1 MKPANASGG
10 PPPLATAPV
19 GKLIWKFAIPGI
31 ISQVVNAVY
40 NVVDQLFIG
49 QGIGALALAVP
60 NVTLPLSS
68 VVTALA
74 ALIGMGGAAC
84 FNLAVGRREIDK
96 ARGTIGSAL
105 LMLTAAGLAVGL
117 LAFTL
122 LRPMLLLF
130 GATELLM
137 PYAVPYARI
146 VSLGVPFG
154 VFATGVSYL
163 IRADGSPNYSMA
175 ILMSGAI
182 FNLFADP
189 LFLFVFRMGIAGI
202 ALATSLGYVLSAA
215 LALGYLLRR
224 FHTVELRRTD
234 LRFLPR
240 EGRAICGAGS
250 AVFLTHV
257 CAIAVQILQNN
268 SFRHYGALS
277 PFGSEIPLAAIG
289 AVSKVNVLLMS
300 TVIGISL
307 GCQPIYGFNYGSGR
321 YRRVRET
328 YLLAL
333 RYATV
338 VSVVAF
344 LCLQLF
350 PRQIVRLFGAGDE
363 AFYTF
368 AARYVHIYLLLLF
381 AGGLLPVSATFF
393 SSIGKAA
400 IGRRLTLVKQLGL
413 LIPLTLLLPL
423 RWGLDGVLAAGPI
436 ADGVTLALVLYFAR
450 REVRELDRLQA
461 EEGVSA

>member
-49 QGIGALALAVP
+49 QGVGALALAVP
-60 NVTLPLSS
+60 NVALPLSS
-68 VVTALA
+68 IVTALA
-74 ALIGMGGAAC
+74 ALVGMGGAAC
-84 FNLAVGRREIDK
+84 FNLAVGRREIPQAK
-96 ARGTIGSAL
+96 ETLGTAL
-105 LMLTAAGLAVGL
+105 WMLAAAGLFIGA
-117 LAFTL
+117 LASVF

-130 GATELLM
+130 GATETLM

-154 VFATGVSYL
+154 VFATGASYL
-163 IRADGSPNYSMA
+163 IRADGAPNASMA

-189 LFLFVFRMGIAGI
+189 LFLFAFRMGIAGI
-202 ALATSLGYVLSAA
+202 ALATSLGYVLSAGLA
-215 LALGYLLRR
+215 LAYLARR
-224 FHTVELRRTD
+224 FHTVTLARSD
-234 LRFLPR
+234 LRFVPR
-240 EGRAICGAGS
+240 AGGAICSAGS
-250 AVFLTHV
+250 AVFLTHI

-277 PFGSEIPLAAIG
+277 PYGSEIPLAAIG

-307 GCQPIYGFNYGSGR
+307 GCQPIYGFNYGSRR
-321 YRRVRET
+321 YHRVKET

-338 VSVVAF
+338 VSVVSF

-350 PRQIVRLFGAGDE
+350 PEQIVRLFGAGD
-363 AFYTF
+363 ALFFRF

-393 SSIGKAA
+393 SSIGKAG
-400 IGRRLTLVKQLGL
+400 IGRRLTLIKQLAL

>member
-1 MKPANASGG
+1 MKPANAAPGG

-19 GKLIWKFAIPGI
+19 GRLIWKFAIPGI

-68 VVTALA
+68 IVTALA
-74 ALIGMGGAAC
+74 ALVGMGGAAC
-84 FNLAVGRREIDK
+84 FNLAVGRKEIAQ
-96 ARGTIGSAL
+96 ARQTIGSAL
-105 LMLTAAGLAVGL
+105 LMLTAAGLFIGV
-117 LAFTL
+117 LASVL

-130 GATELLM
+130 GATEMLM

-154 VFATGVSYL
+154 VFATGASYL

-202 ALATSLGYVLSAA
+202 ALATSLGYVLSAG
-215 LALGYLLRR
+215 LALGYLMRR
-224 FHTVELRRTD
+224 FHTVELRRED

-240 EGRAICGAGS
+240 IGGAICSAGS
-250 AVFLTHV
+250 AVFLTHL
-257 CAIAVQILQNN
+257 CAIAVQIVQNN

-277 PFGSEIPLAAIG
+277 SYGSEIPLAAIG

-307 GCQPIYGFNYGSGR
+307 GCQPIYGFNYGSRR
-321 YRRVRET
+321 YHRVKET

-338 VSVVAF
+338 VSVISF

-350 PRQIVRLFGAGDE
+350 PGQIVRLFGAGDE
-363 AFYTF
+363 RFFAF

-400 IGRRLTLVKQLGL
+400 IGRRLTLIKQLAL
-413 LIPLTLLLPL
+413 LIPLTVLLPL
-423 RWGLDGVLAAGPI
+423 VWGLDGVLAAGPI
-436 ADGVTLALVLYFAR
+436 ADGVTISLVVYFGL
-450 REVRELDRLQA
+450 REIRELDRLQR
-461 EEGVSA
+461 EEGIT